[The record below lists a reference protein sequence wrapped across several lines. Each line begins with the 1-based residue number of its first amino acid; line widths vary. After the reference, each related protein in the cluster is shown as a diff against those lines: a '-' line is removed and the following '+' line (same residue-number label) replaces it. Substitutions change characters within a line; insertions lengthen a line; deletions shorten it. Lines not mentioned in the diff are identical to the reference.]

1 MTGNGLPLQLCDNGW
16 IRVKV
21 PLPFSLR
28 YVNSYLLPE
37 GEGWTLIDPGLHTP
51 EAAALWTEV
60 LGGLSVTAGQINQIV
75 LTHQHPDHYGLAGWF
90 QEQSGA
96 PVYMSREAHRYATR
110 LWGED
115 RSFDRELTG
124 QFRQHGMPDVLL
136 EQIAGHL
143 ASFVERVS
151 PQPNVTYIEE
161 GMSMMFGGRTWEL
174 LHTPGH
180 ASGHI
185 CFYDHTGLDMICGD
199 AVLPGITP
207 NISLVPG
214 EHPDPLQQFLDS
226 LNRLSG
232 LEVGMAYPGHR
243 EPFAGFRG
251 RVQDLITHHEQRLQ
265 LIEGLLEKPVTGYEL
280 CERLFGAR
288 TMGSAHN
295 LRFAMSETL
304 AHLEHLVQ
312 KGRAAAV
319 QDGSGLFRYV
329 RAAV

>member
-1 MTGNGLPLQLCDNGW
+1 MSGNGLAVHLCDNGW

-37 GEGWTLIDPGLHTP
+37 AEGWTLIDPGLHTP

-60 LGGLSVTAGQINQIV
+60 LSGLSITAGQIKRIV

-90 QEQSGA
+90 QERSGA
-96 PVYMSREAHRYATR
+96 PACMSLPAHRYALR

-115 RSFDRELTG
+115 RSFDQELTE
-124 QFRQHGMPDVLL
+124 QFRQHGMPETLL
-136 EQIAGHL
+136 EQIASHL
-143 ASFVERVS
+143 AGFVERVS
-151 PQPNVTYIEE
+151 PQPEVTYIEE
-161 GMSMMFGGRTWEL
+161 GMSMQFGGRSWEL

-185 CFYDHTGLDMICGD
+185 CFYDRTGLEMICGD

-226 LNRLSG
+226 LNRLSRFD
-232 LEVGMAYPGHR
+232 VVMAYPGHR
-243 EPFAGFRG
+243 EPFANFRG
-251 RVQDLITHHEQRLQ
+251 RTQDLITHHEQRLHH
-265 LIEGLLEKPVTGYEL
+265 IEGLLQEPVTGYQL

-304 AHLEHLVQ
+304 AHLEHLVH
-312 KGRAAAV
+312 KGRAAKVKA
-319 QDGSGLFRYV
+319 GYGLFKYV
-329 RAAV
+329 SAVV